1 MRKNGYR
8 WRALAA
14 RVSAGTMVC
23 ASAWVACVAQA
34 QTPNQPAAATT
45 ATVAMP
51 RAVYVTDFQAAQA
64 GAHTRGPL
72 ARLREAA
79 HARSAS
85 RNAAL
90 LAQAIV
96 HRLNTA
102 GVAARYLAPGEPLP
116 PQGWLIDGVFY
127 SRDLQGGLLSRATA
141 DDASS
146 AGATANTEVTV
157 TVTDLARQPDTP
169 FAALGAEDAIHGQG
183 TVASWNP
190 YVVAAKFAFKRAEA
204 NAAVETLAQDIVN
217 QFTGNMTTLRQADAR
232 AIASAAK

>member
-1 MRKNGYR
+1 MRKNGYG

-14 RVSAGTMVC
+14 RMWGAAMVC
-23 ASAWVACVAQA
+23 ASAWVAGAAHA
-34 QTPNQPAAATT
+34 QTPNQPTAA

-51 RAVYVTDFQAAQA
+51 QAVYVTDFEAVQA
-64 GAHTRGPL
+64 GAHRRGPL
-72 ARLREAA
+72 ARLREAT
-79 HARSAS
+79 HARSAD
-85 RNAAL
+85 RNAAM

-96 HRLNTA
+96 HRLGST

-127 SRDLQGGLLSRATA
+127 SRDLQGGLLSRLTA

-146 AGATANTEVTV
+146 AGAAANTEVTV
-157 TVTDLARQPDTP
+157 TVTDLARRPDTP

-190 YVVAAKFAFKRAEA
+190 YIVAAKFVFKRTEA
-204 NAAVETLAQDIVN
+204 NAAVDTLAQDIVN
-217 QFTGNMTTLRQADAR
+217 QFVGNLAALRQADAQTPPR
-232 AIASAAK
+232 